1 MKKNNIRALVIL
13 AAVFVAWQ
21 VVAFA
26 PPFVKNGTFWVSWL
40 FADLAILAQ
49 AYILHIAFDNGEA
62 VKSKIYGFP
71 IARLGVIYAIVQLAV
86 ALLCMIL
93 AKWAPVWIA
102 LIVDVL
108 LLAATVVGLSAAD
121 AARDEV
127 ERQDVQIKQSVSVIR
142 MLQAKTSA
150 LAKQTGNADIE
161 HLSEALRYSD
171 PVSSEAVTETENV
184 LTEKINTLSATVKD
198 GLSMDISR
206 LCVEAEQILTER
218 NTLCKLSKQK

>member
-13 AAVFVAWQ
+13 AAIFVSWQ
-21 VVAFA
+21 VIAFA
-26 PPFVKNGTFWVSWL
+26 PTFVKNGTFWVSWL

-62 VKSKIYGFP
+62 IKSKIYGFP

-86 ALLCMIL
+86 SLVCMIL
-93 AKWAPVWIA
+93 AKWAPAWVA

-108 LLAATVVGLSAAD
+108 LLAAVVVGLSAAD

-127 ERQDVQIKQSVSVIR
+127 ERQDVQLKQSVSVIR
-142 MLQAKTSA
+142 TLQAKTSA
-150 LAKQTGNADIE
+150 LAKQTGNAEIE
-161 HLSEALRYSD
+161 RLAEALRYSD
-171 PVSSEAVTETENV
+171 PVSSEAVAEAEND
-184 LTEKINTLSATVKD
+184 LSAKINALSTAVKA
-198 GLSMDISR
+198 GQLAESSK
-206 LCVEAEQILTER
+206 LCAEVEQILNER

>member
-13 AAVFVAWQ
+13 AAIFVAWQ
-21 VVAFA
+21 VIAFA
-26 PPFVKNGTFWVSWL
+26 SPFVKNGTFWVSYL

-62 VKSKIYGFP
+62 IKSKIYGFP

-86 ALLCMIL
+86 SLVCMIL
-93 AKWAPVWIA
+93 AKWAPAWVA

-108 LLAATVVGLSAAD
+108 LLAAVVVGLSAAD

-150 LAKQTGNADIE
+150 LAKQTGNAEIE
-161 HLSEALRYSD
+161 RLAEALRYSD
-171 PVSSEAVTETENV
+171 PVSSNALAEVDHT
-184 LTEKINTLSATVKD
+184 LTEQITELDTAVKA
-198 GLSMDISR
+198 GAFEQIGK
-206 LCVEAEQILTER
+206 LCTEAEQLLVQR
-218 NTLCKLSKQK
+218 NVLCKLSK